1 MRSRVSIT
9 WEEKQRIMKK
19 NNTDDQ
25 NSRPPFFKCLKK
37 NLGNVHN
44 LCPSYIPIS
53 ILAMLLERSMPFIP
67 MILGAQIVD
76 MLVNRADQKEIL
88 TIAAVMVGSRM
99 LMELIRCALL
109 HLIEIRRAL
118 VSDRKNRD
126 IGCKAMSLDY
136 EVLERNSTLELIAQ
150 ADGNTDK
157 MGGMG
162 EYLQKSLN
170 LFGAVLSCIGAVAA
184 MGGLFIASPYHGEGT
199 VYGFFASPVSYILL
213 LVLLVFSI
221 YVKSKCE
228 AKQGQIRYNC
238 DQVEVRSGRIYWFFF
253 NLMNNYSMGKDIRI
267 FKMYDM
273 IRRKGMGAYDDIE
286 SVQKQSIRDGMKVEA
301 WSLLVQNIFIAAVYV
316 FVGIKAIYG
325 MITIGEVTKYISAI
339 TLLQTQISVVFSL
352 LININTQNIYLES
365 YNELMAVKNRKY
377 DGTLPVEK
385 RLDNEYELEFRNVSF
400 HYPNNDRMVLKNV
413 SFQLKLGR
421 KIAVV
426 GANGAGKTT
435 FIKLLCRL
443 YDPTEGEILL
453 NGIDIRKYDYEEYI
467 RLFSIVFQDYKIF
480 SFSVA
485 ENVAAGPVFD
495 REKVIKSLQDAGIY
509 ERVLSMKSGIDSRL
523 LKDQQDGDEEGIE
536 ISGGEKQKIAL
547 ARALYRD
554 APMVILDEPTSALD
568 PIAEQDIYTRFND
581 MVAEKTAVFISH
593 RMSSCRFCD
602 EIVVFDEGQI
612 VQNGTHE
619 ELVADRG
626 GVYHRMWEAQA
637 QYYV

>member
-1 MRSRVSIT
+1 
-9 WEEKQRIMKK
+9 MKK
-19 NNTDDQ
+19 NNGDAR
-25 NSRPPFFKCLKK
+25 SAKLPFFRCLKK
-37 NLGNVHN
+37 NMKNIYN
-44 LCPSYIPIS
+44 LCPSCFSYGVMFVLLQRAMPFVT
-53 ILAMLLERSMPFIP
+53 MLL
-67 MILGAQIVD
+67 GAEIVD
-76 MLVNRADQKEIL
+76 MLVNREDEKKIL
-88 TIAAVMVGSRM
+88 TLAAIMVGSQM
-99 LMELIRCALL
+99 LLELLRCAAAQLMNIRFQLL
-109 HLIEIRRAL
+109 SH
-118 VSDRKNRD
+118 RKNRE
-126 IGCKAMSLDY
+126 IGAKAMSMDY
-136 EVLERNSTLELIAQ
+136 DVLERNSTLELIAR
-150 ADGNTDK
+150 ADSNTDK
-157 MGGMG
+157 QGGMF
-162 EYLQKSLN
+162 EYVMRSLE
-170 LFGAVLSCIGAVAA
+170 LIGTVFSCIGAVAA
-184 MGGLFIASPYHGEGT
+184 MYGLFVAAPYHGEGA
-199 VYGFFASPVSYILL
+199 VYGFFASPVSYLL
-213 LVLLVFSI
+213 LLGLLMFSI
-221 YVKSKCE
+221 YVSSRCE
-228 AKQGQIRYNC
+228 ARQGQIRYNC
-238 DQVEVRSGRIYWFFF
+238 DQIDVRNGRIYWFFF
-253 NLMNNYSMGKDIRI
+253 NLINNYSMGKDIRI
-267 FKMYDM
+267 FKMSDM
-273 IRRKGMGAYDDIE
+273 IMSKGRKARSEIE
-286 SVQKQSIRDGMKVEA
+286 DAQKKAIRDGMKVGA
-301 WSLLVQNIFIAAVYV
+301 LSLLVQNLFVVAIYAY
-316 FVGIKAIYG
+316 VGIKAIYG

-339 TLLQTQISVVFSL
+339 TLLQTQISALFSL
-352 LININTQNIYLES
+352 IIQTNTQNIYLES
-365 YNELMAVKNRKY
+365 YNELMAIKNEKY

-413 SFQLKLGR
+413 SFKLKTGQKLA
-421 KIAVV
+421 IV

-453 NGIDIRKYDYEEYI
+453 NGIDIRKYEYNEYI

-485 ENVAAGPVFD
+485 ENVAAGSEFD

-509 ERVLSMKSGIDSRL
+509 ERVQSMKSGIDSRL

-568 PIAEQDIYTRFND
+568 PIAEQDIYARFNN

-602 EIVVFDEGQI
+602 EIVVFDQGQI

-619 ELVADRG
+619 ELVADEG